1 MKEAAVALSYT
12 GAEPA
17 PVIVARGKNELAK
30 RLLEIAREYEIR
42 VVEDPL
48 LADILS
54 DEDVGNCIPQE
65 TWEAVAALF
74 AFFERGIADGVI

>member
-1 MKEAAVALSYT
+1 MNKAAVALSYT
-12 GAEPA
+12 GEEPA
-17 PVIVARGKNELAK
+17 PVIVASGKNELAK
-30 RLLEIAREYEIR
+30 RLLEIAREHEIR

-54 DEDVGNCIPQE
+54 DVEIGNCIPRE

-74 AFFERGIADGVI
+74 VFFERGIADGLI